1 MCRAACLLPLKAQG
15 PSVQDLNLGVHQ
27 VMGASGV
34 PRRRVRAQR
43 HGRCCGNGD
52 APGLWCDCMLCH
64 TVRLHAN
71 RACPQGFPA
80 WHACMQARV
89 LSHGACCPNCTHDVL
104 TCIHVQRSDVSYAN
118 TSILRLNIL
127 KLLCMCGQARP
138 SVTRGT
144 VRRRMRR
151 RRCARS
157 ACYSATWWPAWHP
170 PLILREVRS
179 SAGPWARS
187 SASACAQRPPR
198 SRPLRSWPRAWRAW
212 SACGALARYW
222 LVGCY
227 VVR

>member
-1 MCRAACLLPLKAQG
+1 M
-15 PSVQDLNLGVHQ
+15 
-27 VMGASGV
+27 
-34 PRRRVRAQR
+34 PRRCVRAQC

-52 APGLWCDCMLCH
+52 APGLWCDCMLVMRFASTANLRARKSSSMAC
-64 TVRLHAN
+64 VHASKSSFSW
-71 RACPQGFPA
+71 CPCSKCTQDVFT
-80 WHACMQARV
+80 
-89 LSHGACCPNCTHDVL
+89 CTH
-104 TCIHVQRSDVSYAN
+104 VQHSDVSYAN

-127 KLLCMCGQARP
+127 ELLCMCGQARP

-157 ACYSATWWPAWHP
+157 ACCSATWWRAWHP
-170 PLILREVRS
+170 PLILREAQS

-198 SRPLRSWPRAWRAW
+198 GRPSRSWPRAWRAW
-212 SACGALARYW
+212 SACGALPQDW